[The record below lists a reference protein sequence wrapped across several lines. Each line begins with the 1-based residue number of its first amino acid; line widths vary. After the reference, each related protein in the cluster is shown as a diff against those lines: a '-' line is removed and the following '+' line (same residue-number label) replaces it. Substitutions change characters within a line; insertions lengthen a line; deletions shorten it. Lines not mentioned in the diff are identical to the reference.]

1 VAFWKAK
8 PYDRVQALA
17 AADRARAR
25 GRLKKAIAGYRT
37 VLEADPRD
45 AAVHGKIAP
54 LLARAQQHEAALAS
68 FETAARG
75 HLTAGFSDR
84 ALAVW
89 VQAVAHYP
97 ERSGFWE
104 EIARVH
110 LGRERRADA
119 VGALVRGGRVV
130 GRATPEAG
138 IRLLGQALEVEA
150 WNAPARVA
158 LAHLLRRTG
167 RRPDAV
173 ALLSEVAPRLSGR
186 QLRQVRG
193 ALFGLRPTPAAAWRW
208 LRAAVAGR

>member
-8 PYDRVQALA
+8 PYDRVEVLA

-25 GRLKKAIAGYRT
+25 GRVKKAIAGYRK
-37 VLEADPRD
+37 VLQADPRD

-54 LLARAQQHEAALAS
+54 LLARVQEHEAALAS
-68 FETAARG
+68 FEAAARG
-75 HLTAGFSDR
+75 HLAAGFADR

-89 VQAVAHYP
+89 TQAAAHYP

-104 EIARVH
+104 EMARLH

-119 VGALVRGGRVV
+119 VSTLVRGGSAV

-138 IRLLGQALEVEA
+138 IRLLGQALEVER
-150 WNAPARVA
+150 WNVPARIA
-158 LAHLLRRTG
+158 LARLLRRTG
-167 RRPDAV
+167 RRPDAA

-186 QLRQVRG
+186 PLRQVRG
-193 ALFGLRPTPAAAWRW
+193 ALFAITPTPAAAWRW
-208 LRAAVAGR
+208 LWAAVAGR